1 MTPFILKR
9 LGLAIVVAFLVSA
22 VTFLLLRLAADPA
35 QALAGEGAT
44 AADIESIRRMYGFD
58 QPLLAQY
65 WAWVTRALA
74 GDFGMSIYLKSPVL
88 ELIAD
93 RAPVTVTLALSSIC
107 LALIVSI
114 PLGVVA
120 ALRPNTFLDRFALG
134 TAVVGQAMP
143 SFFFALLLILI
154 FGVHLQILP
163 ISGSES
169 WLHFVLPSIV
179 LGYYAM
185 PALMR
190 LTRGGML
197 DVLGSDYIRT
207 ARAKGLRPPAVLFKH
222 ALRNA
227 IVSVVAVAAVQLG
240 FMLGGSVVVESIF
253 SLNGLGRLAY
263 QSIQRADF
271 DTIQAIILMIA
282 GVYVL
287 LTFAADVLNAWLDP
301 RIRVS

>member
-1 MTPFILKR
+1 MIPFILKR
-9 LGLAIVVAFLVSA
+9 LGLAIVVAFLASA

-44 AADIESIRRMYGFD
+44 AADIENISRMYGFD

-65 WAWVTRALA
+65 WTWLTRALA
-74 GDFGMSIYLKSPVL
+74 GDFGMSIYLKSPVI

-93 RAPVTVTLALSSIC
+93 RAPVTVALALSSIC
-107 LALIVSI
+107 LALVVSI

-143 SFFFALLLILI
+143 SFFFALLLILV

-207 ARAKGLRPPAVLFKH
+207 ARAKGLRAPVVLFKH

-240 FMLGGSVVVESIF
+240 FMLGGSVVIESIF

>member
-44 AADIESIRRMYGFD
+44 AADIENIRRMYGFD

-107 LALIVSI
+107 LALVVSI

>member
-1 MTPFILKR
+1 MTPFVLKR
-9 LGLAIVVAFLVSA
+9 LGLAIVVALLVST
-22 VTFLLLRLAADPA
+22 VTFVLLRLAADPA
-35 QALAGEGAT
+35 QVLAGEGAT
-44 AADIESIRRMYGFD
+44 AADIENIRRMYGFD
-58 QPLLAQY
+58 QPLPAQY
-65 WAWVTRALA
+65 WAWASRAMA
-74 GDFGMSIYLKSPVL
+74 GDFGDSIFLKSPVL
-88 ELIAD
+88 DLIAD
-93 RAPVTVTLALSSIC
+93 RAPVTVILALSSIG
-107 LALIVSI
+107 LALVVSI

-134 TAVVGQAMP
+134 TAVIGQAMP
-143 SFFFALLLILI
+143 SFFFALLLILV
-154 FGVHLQILP
+154 FGVHLEWLP
-163 ISGSES
+163 ISGSDT

-197 DVLGSDYIRT
+197 EVLGADYIRT
-207 ARAKGLRPPAVLFKH
+207 ARAKGLRPAVVLFKH

-227 IVSVVAVAAVQLG
+227 IVSVVAVTAVQLG

-287 LTFAADVLNAWLDP
+287 LTFLADVLNAWLDP